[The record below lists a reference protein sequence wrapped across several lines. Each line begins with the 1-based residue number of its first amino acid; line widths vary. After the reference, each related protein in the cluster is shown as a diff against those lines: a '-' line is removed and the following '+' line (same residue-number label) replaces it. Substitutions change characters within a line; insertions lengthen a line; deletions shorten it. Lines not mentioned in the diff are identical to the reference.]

1 MSAQRATMDKIASDI
16 INNGVSM
23 PHQENE
29 NLEPSTAIT
38 ERTIRHANPELS
50 STPRPPENV
59 PLPTDVDE
67 EDEFDL

>member
-1 MSAQRATMDKIASDI
+1 MDKIASDI
-16 INNGVSM
+16 INHGVSM

-38 ERTIRHANPELS
+38 ERTVRHENPDLS
-50 STPRPPENV
+50 STPRTSENV
-59 PLPTDVDE
+59 PLPKEVDE

>member
-1 MSAQRATMDKIASDI
+1 
-16 INNGVSM
+16 M

>member
-1 MSAQRATMDKIASDI
+1 
-16 INNGVSM
+16 M

-38 ERTIRHANPELS
+38 QRTIRHENLTLTP
-50 STPRPPENV
+50 TPRAQENV
-59 PLPTDVDE
+59 PLPSEVDE